1 MFLGGNEVTAG
12 DVMADIAVL
21 PMSIPSS
28 GVAGQKADVPAVRKT
43 VAIIRYLNGRAPR
56 GATLRETASDLRI
69 TNSHCHNI
77 LRTLIGHDWVGYD
90 PESRCY
96 RLRPGLYADA
106 WSAFSQFEPIA
117 ELRLIVAQLASTIGL
132 TCILS
137 RVEPDG
143 TFVVVDKADGT
154 NGFAVTAAIGHRFSA
169 DAPVQRKAILAWQP
183 EAAVNAWLDGWV
195 PVAHTSASITDR
207 GDMLE
212 DLRVTRARGYALS
225 GEEYIPG
232 IMSVGLP
239 IFDRAANP
247 VMVLQCPA
255 LTESLAPRERQVARS
270 LQQAVT
276 RAHALLGSRVP
287 RSFRFPEDPA

>member
-1 MFLGGNEVTAG
+1 MTV
-12 DVMADIAVL
+12 
-21 PMSIPSS
+21 PSP

-90 PESRCY
+90 AESRCY
-96 RLRPGLYADA
+96 RLRPGLCADA

-117 ELRLIVAQLASTIGL
+117 ELRLIVAQLASTIGV

-143 TFVVVDKADGT
+143 TFVVIDKADGT
-154 NGFAVTAAIGHRFSA
+154 NGFGVTAAIGHRFTT

-183 EAAVNAWLDGWV
+183 EAAINAWLDGWV
-195 PVAHTSASITDR
+195 PVARTSTSITDR
-207 GDMLE
+207 GAMLE
-212 DLRVTRARGYALS
+212 DLRLTRARLCAERRGIHPRDHEHRPADLRSCRQS
-225 GEEYIPG
+225 GDG
-232 IMSVGLP
+232 AAMSGA
-239 IFDRAANP
+239 DRVAGAA
-247 VMVLQCPA
+247 
-255 LTESLAPRERQVARS
+255 
-270 LQQAVT
+270 
-276 RAHALLGSRVP
+276 RA
-287 RSFRFPEDPA
+287 

>member
-1 MFLGGNEVTAG
+1 
-12 DVMADIAVL
+12 MAMRQPPTSPPL
-21 PMSIPSS
+21 P
-28 GVAGQKADVPAVRKT
+28 GVGGQKAEVPAVRKT

-90 PESRCY
+90 AESRCY
-96 RLRPGLYADA
+96 RLRPGLCADA
-106 WSAFSQFEPIA
+106 WSAFSQFEPLA
-117 ELRLIVAQLASTIGL
+117 ELRLIVAQLASSIGV

-143 TFVVVDKADGT
+143 TFVVIDKADGT
-154 NGFAVTAAIGHRFSA
+154 NGFAVTAAIGHRFTA
-169 DAPVQRKAILAWQP
+169 DAPVQRKAVLAWQP
-183 EAAVNAWLDGWV
+183 EAAINDWLDGWV
-195 PVAHTSASITDR
+195 PVARTSTSITNP
-207 GDMLE
+207 GAMLE
-212 DLRVTRARGYALS
+212 DLRRTRARGYALS

-232 IMSVGLP
+232 IMSIGLP

-255 LTESLAPRERQVARS
+255 LTESLAPREREVARA

-287 RSFRFPEDPA
+287 GSFRFPEERA

>member
-1 MFLGGNEVTAG
+1 
-12 DVMADIAVL
+12 MADMATQPARTSPL
-21 PMSIPSS
+21 LA
-28 GVAGQKADVPAVRKT
+28 GVAGQQAGVPAVRKT

-90 PESRCY
+90 AESRCY
-96 RLRPGLYADA
+96 RLRPGLCADA

-117 ELRLIVAQLASTIGL
+117 ELRLIVAQLASSIGV

-143 TFVVVDKADGT
+143 TFVVIDKADGT
-154 NGFAVTAAIGHRFSA
+154 NGFAVTAAIGHRFTA
-169 DAPVQRKAILAWQP
+169 DAPVQRKAVLAWQP
-183 EAAVNAWLDGWV
+183 EAAINAWLDGWV
-195 PVAHTSASITDR
+195 PVARTRTSITDR
-207 GDMLE
+207 RAMLE
-212 DLRVTRARGYALS
+212 DLRRTRARGYALS

-232 IMSVGLP
+232 IMSIGLP

-247 VMVLQCPA
+247 VLVLQCPA
-255 LTESLAPRERQVARS
+255 LTESLAARERDVARA

-287 RSFRFPEDPA
+287 PSFRFPGDPG